1 MITITELQSMYM
13 YIVYLII
20 SNVIIVNVADHVEAE
35 DKTEYLKLER
45 VERSDNAIPTSDRIG
60 PHHDAYRGAG
70 HGQDDLG
77 VVLDE
82 GLELAV
88 AAGQLRGELVVL
100 RGLLALLGLSVGDA
114 VRLAAAALRH
124 LGRRV
129 GVVRVVVLPV
139 YDALYAAAFELK
151 EELSVKFYLPI

>member
-1 MITITELQSMYM
+1 M
-13 YIVYLII
+13 
-20 SNVIIVNVADHVEAE
+20 HF
-35 DKTEYLKLER
+35 
-45 VERSDNAIPTSDRIG
+45 TSDRIG

-88 AAGQLRGELVVL
+88 AAGQFGGELVVL
-100 RGLLALLGLSVGDA
+100 RGLLAFLGLSVGDA
-114 VRLAAAALRH
+114 VRLAAAAWRH

-139 YDALYAAAFELK
+139 YEALNAAAFELK
-151 EELSVKFYLPI
+151 EEFSVKFSLPIKRTFQKKFQIFCIF

>member
-1 MITITELQSMYM
+1 MEG
-13 YIVYLII
+13 
-20 SNVIIVNVADHVEAE
+20 VEQLCN
-35 DKTEYLKLER
+35 DF
-45 VERSDNAIPTSDRIG
+45 NSDRIG
-60 PHHDAYRGAG
+60 LYHDAYRGAG

-114 VRLAAAALRH
+114 VRLAAAAWGH
-124 LGRRV
+124 FSCRV
-129 GVVRVVVLPV
+129 GVVSVVVLPV
-139 YDALYAAAFELK
+139 YEALYAAAFELR
-151 EELSVKFYLPI
+151 EELAS

>member
-1 MITITELQSMYM
+1 MEPYHNT
-13 YIVYLII
+13 
-20 SNVIIVNVADHVEAE
+20 N
-35 DKTEYLKLER
+35 
-45 VERSDNAIPTSDRIG
+45 
-60 PHHDAYRGAG
+60 RGAG

-88 AAGQLRGELVVL
+88 AAGQFRGELVVL

-139 YDALYAAAFELK
+139 YEALNAAAFELR